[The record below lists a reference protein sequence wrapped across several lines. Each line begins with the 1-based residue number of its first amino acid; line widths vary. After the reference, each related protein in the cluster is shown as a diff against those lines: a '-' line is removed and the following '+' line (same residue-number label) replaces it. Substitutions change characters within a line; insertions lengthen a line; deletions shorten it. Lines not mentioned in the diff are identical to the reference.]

1 LSGAV
6 PEKTWLAATQRWR
19 TAAGAAGG
27 LALLGAGRES
37 RGRRGEERRARE
49 EEGGGESGGAAG
61 LGFCARVLPPLPV
74 AISAREISG
83 VQIGFCTDGT
93 GGTRTT
99 SWELVV
105 VGCSAVRAR

>member
-6 PEKTWLAATQRWR
+6 PEKTWLAATRRWR

-49 EEGGGESGGAAG
+49 EVNPAEQRG
-61 LGFCARVLPPLPV
+61 
-74 AISAREISG
+74 
-83 VQIGFCTDGT
+83 
-93 GGTRTT
+93 
-99 SWELVV
+99 
-105 VGCSAVRAR
+105 